1 MVSQTFE
8 VRAEERMVV
17 KTSRRK
23 TDIPTIK
30 EKNRIIDNIIDT
42 IARADGFLLTGHN
55 NPDEDCIASM
65 VAFGLLLSK
74 LAKNVHTF
82 VCNEVHENFQY
93 LLKICEYNSINVIRH
108 CDGIPENI
116 TTLVILDTPK
126 PDMLM
131 GKDLTRSLLTDPR
144 VRKIEIDHHL
154 EADSAY
160 GGDPGYCFV
169 DEASSTC
176 ELIGYLALKLEKRE
190 ALLEQ
195 YHVGKIMSRNFVLA
209 VLTGMIGDSKMGKY
223 LKSNREKW
231 FYHMFSSLYDDLLSQ
246 GTFKGSSNFS
256 NMNEVFSEMVKLTD
270 TEQQCYQYM
279 IKRKRRTEY
288 IGYVVLDKEESEYL
302 ADNFDMETIISIART
317 VADRCAEETGYVS
330 LVAYYDSPE
339 ISSLIQFRMRR
350 SQQFRDLDLRKILSA
365 LAIENGGGHPGAV
378 GYRIDKKEVADYKN
392 FVDHILSETEKLITG
407 VLR

>member
-1 MVSQTFE
+1 M
-8 VRAEERMVV
+8 
-17 KTSRRK
+17 KTSSRK
-23 TDIPTIK
+23 TDIRTVK
-30 EKNRIIDNIIDT
+30 EKNRIIGNIIDT
-42 IARADGFLLTGHN
+42 VVKADGFLLTGHT

-82 VCNEVHENFQY
+82 VCNEIHENFQY
-93 LLKICEYNSINVIRH
+93 LLKICEYNSINVIRD
-108 CDGIPENI
+108 CDSIPENI

-131 GKDLTRSLLTDPR
+131 GKELTRSLLADDAI
-144 VRKIEIDHHL
+144 RKIEIDHHL

-160 GGDPGYCFV
+160 GGDPGYCLV

-176 ELIGYLALKLEKRE
+176 ELIGYLALKLKKRQDV
-190 ALLEQ
+190 AEQ
-195 YHVGKIMSRNFVLA
+195 YHLGKFLSRNFVLA

-231 FYHMFSSLYDDLLSQ
+231 FYRMFSSLYDDLLSQ

-256 NMNEVFSEMVKLTD
+256 NMNEVYTEMIKLTD
-270 TEQQCYQYM
+270 AEQECYQYM
-279 IKRKRRTEY
+279 IKRKTKTDY
-288 IGYVVLDKEESEYL
+288 IGYVVLDKDESEHL
-302 ADNFDMETIISIART
+302 VENFDMETIISIART

-330 LVAYYDSPE
+330 LVGYYDSPE
-339 ISSLIQFRMRR
+339 ISNLIQFRMRR
-350 SQQFRDLDLRKILSA
+350 SQKFRELDLRSVLST

-378 GYRIDKKEVADYKN
+378 GFRIDRNAVGEYKR
-392 FVDHILSETEKLITG
+392 FVDKIISKTEELIRK
-407 VLR
+407 VLN

>member
-1 MVSQTFE
+1 M
-8 VRAEERMVV
+8 
-17 KTSRRK
+17 KTSSRK
-23 TDIPTIK
+23 TDIPTVK
-30 EKNRIIDNIIDT
+30 EKNRIIGNIIDT
-42 IARADGFLLTGHN
+42 VVKADGFLLTGHT

-93 LLKICEYNSINVIRH
+93 LLKICEYNSINVIRD
-108 CDGIPENI
+108 CECIPENI

-131 GKDLTRSLLTDPR
+131 GRELTRSLLADDTI
-144 VRKIEIDHHL
+144 RKIEIDHHL

-160 GGDPGYCFV
+160 GGDPGYCLV

-176 ELIGYLALKLEKRE
+176 ELIGYLALKLKKRQDV
-190 ALLEQ
+190 AEQ
-195 YHVGKIMSRNFVLA
+195 YHLGKILSRNFVLA

-231 FYHMFSSLYDDLLSQ
+231 FYRMFSSLYDDLLSQ

-256 NMNEVFSEMVKLTD
+256 NMNEVYTEMIKLTD
-270 TEQQCYQYM
+270 AEQECYQYM
-279 IKRKRRTEY
+279 IKRKKKTDY
-288 IGYVVLDKEESEYL
+288 IGYVVLDKDESEYL
-302 ADNFDMETIISIART
+302 VENFDMETIISIART

-330 LVAYYDSPE
+330 LVGYYDSPE
-339 ISSLIQFRMRR
+339 ISNLIQFRMRR
-350 SQQFRDLDLRKILSA
+350 IHKFRKLDLRSVLST

-378 GYRIDKKEVADYKN
+378 GFRIDRNAVGEYKP
-392 FVDHILSETEKLITG
+392 FVDKIISKSEELIRK
-407 VLR
+407 VLN

>member
-1 MVSQTFE
+1 M
-8 VRAEERMVV
+8 
-17 KTSRRK
+17 KTSSRK
-23 TDIPTIK
+23 TDIPTVK
-30 EKNRIIDNIIDT
+30 EKNRIIGNIIDT
-42 IARADGFLLTGHN
+42 VVKADGFLLTGHT

-93 LLKICEYNSINVIRH
+93 LLKICEYNSINVIRD
-108 CDGIPENI
+108 CECIPENI

-131 GKDLTRSLLTDPR
+131 GRELTRSLLADDTI
-144 VRKIEIDHHL
+144 RKIEIDHHL

-160 GGDPGYCFV
+160 GGDPGYCLV

-176 ELIGYLALKLEKRE
+176 ELIGYLALKLKKRQDV
-190 ALLEQ
+190 AEQ
-195 YHVGKIMSRNFVLA
+195 YHLGKILSRNFVLA

-231 FYHMFSSLYDDLLSQ
+231 FYRMFSSLYDDLLSQ

-256 NMNEVFSEMVKLTD
+256 NMNEVYTEMIKLTD
-270 TEQQCYQYM
+270 AEQECYQYM
-279 IKRKRRTEY
+279 IKRKKKTDY
-288 IGYVVLDKEESEYL
+288 IGYVVLDKDESEYL
-302 ADNFDMETIISIART
+302 VENFDMETIISIART

-330 LVAYYDSPE
+330 LVGYYDSPE
-339 ISSLIQFRMRR
+339 ISNLIQFRMRR
-350 SQQFRDLDLRKILSA
+350 SQKFRKLDLRSVLST

-378 GYRIDKKEVADYKN
+378 GFRIDRNAVGEYKP
-392 FVDHILSETEKLITG
+392 FVDKIISKSEELIRK
-407 VLR
+407 VLN

>member
-1 MVSQTFE
+1 M
-8 VRAEERMVV
+8 
-17 KTSRRK
+17 KTSSRK
-23 TDIPTIK
+23 TDIPTVK
-30 EKNRIIDNIIDT
+30 EKNRIIGNIIDT
-42 IARADGFLLTGHN
+42 AVKADGFLLTGHT

-93 LLKICEYNSINVIRH
+93 LLKICEYNSINVIRD
-108 CDGIPENI
+108 CDSIPDNI

-131 GKDLTRSLLTDPR
+131 GRELTRSLLADDTI
-144 VRKIEIDHHL
+144 RKIEIDHHL

-160 GGDPGYCFV
+160 GGDPGYCLV

-176 ELIGYLALKLEKRE
+176 ELIGYLALKLKKRQDV
-190 ALLEQ
+190 AEQ
-195 YHVGKIMSRNFVLA
+195 YHLGKILSRNFVLA

-231 FYHMFSSLYDDLLSQ
+231 FYRMFSSLYDDLLSQ

-256 NMNEVFSEMVKLTD
+256 NMNEVYTEMIKLTD
-270 TEQQCYQYM
+270 AEQECYQYM
-279 IKRKRRTEY
+279 IKRKKKTDY
-288 IGYVVLDKEESEYL
+288 IGYVVLDKDESEYL
-302 ADNFDMETIISIART
+302 VENFDMETIISIART

-330 LVAYYDSPE
+330 LVGYYDSPE
-339 ISSLIQFRMRR
+339 ISNLIQFRMRR
-350 SQQFRDLDLRKILSA
+350 SQKFRKLDLRSVLST

-378 GYRIDKKEVADYKN
+378 GFRIDRNAVGEYKP
-392 FVDHILSETEKLITG
+392 FVDKIISKSEELIRK
-407 VLR
+407 VLN

>member
-1 MVSQTFE
+1 M
-8 VRAEERMVV
+8 
-17 KTSRRK
+17 KTSSRK
-23 TDIPTIK
+23 TDIPTVK
-30 EKNRIIDNIIDT
+30 EKNRIIGNIIDT
-42 IARADGFLLTGHN
+42 AVKADGFLLTGHT

-93 LLKICEYNSINVIRH
+93 LLKICEYNSINVIRD
-108 CDGIPENI
+108 CDSIPDNI

-131 GKDLTRSLLTDPR
+131 GRELTRSLLADDTI
-144 VRKIEIDHHL
+144 RKIEIDHHL

-160 GGDPGYCFV
+160 GGDPGYCLV

-176 ELIGYLALKLEKRE
+176 ELIGYLALKLKKRQDV
-190 ALLEQ
+190 AEQ
-195 YHVGKIMSRNFVLA
+195 YHLGKILSRNFVLA

-231 FYHMFSSLYDDLLSQ
+231 FYRMFSSLYDDLLSQ

-256 NMNEVFSEMVKLTD
+256 NMNEVYTEMIKLTD
-270 TEQQCYQYM
+270 AEQECYQYM
-279 IKRKRRTEY
+279 IKRKKRTDY
-288 IGYVVLDKEESEYL
+288 IGYVVLDKDESEYL
-302 ADNFDMETIISIART
+302 VENFDMETIISIART

-330 LVAYYDSPE
+330 LVGYYDSPE
-339 ISSLIQFRMRR
+339 ISNLIQFRMRR
-350 SQQFRDLDLRKILSA
+350 SQKFRKLDLRSVLST

-378 GYRIDKKEVADYKN
+378 GFRIDRNAVGEYKR
-392 FVDHILSETEKLITG
+392 FVDKILSKTEELIRK
-407 VLR
+407 VLN